1 MRSDTLIKSDGMR
14 VLAENL
20 GIIEAERF
28 IALVLREPFDYT
40 DWQRNLY
47 GNMSVKELYDK
58 IVVYETDEAE
68 AANRQN

>member
-14 VLAENL
+14 VLAEKL

-28 IALVLREPFDYT
+28 ITLVLREPFNYT

-47 GNMSVKELYDK
+47 GNMGVKELYDK
-58 IVVYETDEAE
+58 VTASESLMS
-68 AANRQN
+68 

>member
-14 VLAENL
+14 ILAEKL

-28 IALVLREPFDYT
+28 ITLVLREPFDYT

-47 GNMSVKELYDK
+47 GNMSVKELYNK
-58 IVVYETDEAE
+58 VIASEEIMS
-68 AANRQN
+68 

>member
-28 IALVLREPFDYT
+28 IALVLREPFNYT
-40 DWQRNLY
+40 VWQRNLY
-47 GNMSVKELYDK
+47 GNMGVKELYGK
-58 IVVYETDEAE
+58 IVESEA
-68 AANRQN
+68 

>member
-14 VLAENL
+14 ILAEKL

-28 IALVLREPFDYT
+28 ITLVLREPFDYT

-58 IVVYETDEAE
+58 VVTSEKIMS
-68 AANRQN
+68 

>member
-14 VLAENL
+14 VLAEKL

-28 IALVLREPFDYT
+28 ITLVLRDPFDYT

-47 GNMSVKELYDK
+47 GNMGVKELYDK
-58 IVVYETDEAE
+58 VIASEPLMS
-68 AANRQN
+68 

>member
-14 VLAENL
+14 ILAEKL

-28 IALVLREPFDYT
+28 ITLVLREPFDYT

-47 GNMSVKELYDK
+47 GNMDVKELYDK
-58 IVVYETDEAE
+58 V
-68 AANRQN
+68 AASEKIMS

>member
-28 IALVLREPFDYT
+28 ITLMLRESFDYT
-40 DWQRNLY
+40 EWQRNLY
-47 GNMSVKELYDK
+47 GKMSVNELFDK
-58 IVVYETDEAE
+58 ITEFEKVGDG
-68 AANRQN
+68 

>member
-14 VLAENL
+14 ILAEKL

-28 IALVLREPFDYT
+28 ITLVLREPFDYT

-47 GNMSVKELYDK
+47 GDMGVKELYDK
-58 IVVYETDEAE
+58 VVASEKITS
-68 AANRQN
+68 